1 MEDKFFES
9 LAYVLPAAITGFVAF
24 YMFKNFLLE
33 QSNQRKIELL
43 AKKKKETL
51 PSKLQAYERLLLF
64 CDRIRPD
71 KLIFRT
77 NYSPQNLNDHK
88 SILIKTIEQEF
99 EHNLVQQ
106 LYVSDEVW
114 KGVVG
119 LKQIFINDIKEIS
132 ENSKSIKEFNDKV
145 FLNSNNSE
153 SKVEVVNSILKNEV
167 KKLI

>member
-1 MEDKFFES
+1 MS
-9 LAYVLPAAITGFVAF
+9 
-24 YMFKNFLLE
+24 
-33 QSNQRKIELL
+33 IELL

-51 PSKLQAYERLLLF
+51 PSKLKAYERLLLF

-77 NYSPQNLNDHK
+77 NYSHQNLNDHK

-99 EHNLVQQ
+99 ENNLVQQ

-153 SKVEVVNSILKNEV
+153 SKVEVVNSNLKKEV